1 MSRLTEI
8 KIPDIGGSKQVDV
21 IEIMVKAGDVVT
33 LDMPLLT
40 LESDKASMEIPA
52 TAEGVVEQVLVKLGQ
67 KVSEGDVIL
76 MLKTDAKTQSSAGT
90 VADSKPVSQVTES
103 SPAPAPVSQA
113 QSYSM
118 TVAVPDIGG
127 AKGVD
132 VIEVMVSV
140 GDVISKDSSIV
151 TLEGDKAT
159 MEIPSPV
166 SGTVEKVLIK
176 VGDKVEQGV
185 ALLEVN
191 VQAENTSNSSQPVTT
206 AVNTPTTAI
215 TASIPSSSA
224 PTREQNT
231 VVAQVA
237 STQVSGSFAAGPAVR
252 RIAREFGIPLEEV
265 SGSGRKN
272 RITLDDVKRFVQQ
285 RLAQPVRGNGSVG
298 GLPEVPVIDFSQ
310 FGPVET
316 KALNKIKRLTGQNL
330 HRSWLHVPHVTQFDE
345 ADITELESF
354 RKEVAAQA
362 KPEDAKVTMLAFV
375 CKAVSRVLQEFPSF
389 NASLDASGE
398 NLILKHYIHIGIA
411 VDTPNGLVVPVIRDV
426 DKKTVRELA
435 NDMQELS
442 KKARNKALTPQDM
455 SGGCFTIS
463 SLGGIGGTA
472 FTPIV
477 NFPEVAILGLSRS
490 EMKPKYQNGNFVPR
504 LMLPLSL
511 SYDHRVIDGAEA
523 ARFTQRL
530 AGLLAD
536 MRKMIL

>member
-1 MSRLTEI
+1 MSTLTEI
-8 KIPDIGGSKQVDV
+8 KIPDIGGSKEVDV
-21 IEIMVKAGDVVT
+21 IEIMVKPGDTVT
-33 LDMPLLT
+33 IDMPLVT

-52 TAEGVVEQVLVKLGQ
+52 SAEGVVDKILLSIGQ

-76 MLKTDAKTQSSAGT
+76 TLKTDAAAQAVKSNVGDKNPESAAMKAPIETTT
-90 VADSKPVSQVTES
+90 VS
-103 SPAPAPVSQA
+103 APKANST
-113 QSYSM
+113 
-118 TVAVPDIGG
+118 TVIIPVPDIGG

-132 VIEVMVSV
+132 VIEIMVSV
-140 GDVISKDSSIV
+140 GDTIVKDSSIV

-166 SGTVEKVLIK
+166 AGLVEKVLIK

-185 ALLEVN
+185 ALLEVKT
-191 VQAENTSNSSQPVTT
+191 QSESAT
-206 AVNTPTTAI
+206 
-215 TASIPSSSA
+215 SA
-224 PTREQNT
+224 PKVAEVESPATEPVKSLAANT
-231 VVAQVA
+231 AERSVSVAA
-237 STQVSGSFAAGPAVR
+237 PSGNFAAGPAVR
-252 RIAREFGIPLEEV
+252 RIAREFGIPLAEV
-265 SGSGRKN
+265 PGSGRKN
-272 RITLDDVKRFVQQ
+272 RISLEDVKRFVQQ
-285 RLAQPVRGNGSVG
+285 RLAMPSRTSGSG
-298 GLPEVPVIDFSQ
+298 MGLPEAPVIDFAQ
-310 FGPVET
+310 FGPIET

-354 RKEVAAQA
+354 RKEIAAQA
-362 KPEDAKVTMLAFV
+362 KPEDAKITMLAFV

-389 NASLDASGE
+389 NASLDSSGE
-398 NLILKHYIHIGIA
+398 NLILKQYVHIGIA
-411 VDTPNGLVVPVIRDV
+411 VDTPNGLVVPVIRNV
-426 DKKTVRELA
+426 DKKNIGELA
-435 NDMQELS
+435 KDMQELS
-442 KKARNKALTPQDM
+442 LKARNKSLTPQDM

-490 EMKPKYQNGNFVPR
+490 EMKPKYQNGAFVPR

-530 AGLLAD
+530 AGLLTD

>member
-1 MSRLTEI
+1 MSTLTEI

-21 IEIMVKAGDVVT
+21 IEIMVKPGDTVT

-52 TAEGVVEQVLVKLGQ
+52 TAEGVVEQVLLSLGQ

-76 MLKTDAKTQSSAGT
+76 TLKTADANPVKQPTEPLSSEPAAKKTAETTAAPKTTSA
-90 VADSKPVSQVTES
+90 
-103 SPAPAPVSQA
+103 
-113 QSYSM
+113 SYST
-118 TVAVPDIGG
+118 TVSVPDIGG

-132 VIEVMVSV
+132 VIEIMVAV
-140 GDVISKDSSIV
+140 GDSIAKDASIV

-166 SGTVEKVLIK
+166 AGIVEKILIK

-185 ALLEVN
+185 ALLEIK
-191 VQAENTSNSSQPVTT
+191 AEGDSESMPAPQSTLAESAPAALTSAS
-206 AVNTPTTAI
+206 ANTPVQSEPVAASAGAI
-215 TASIPSSSA
+215 SSSGA
-224 PTREQNT
+224 F
-231 VVAQVA
+231 
-237 STQVSGSFAAGPAVR
+237 SAGPAVR
-252 RIAREFGIPLEEV
+252 RIAREFGVPLAQV
-265 SGSGRKN
+265 PGSGRKN
-272 RITLDDVKRFVQQ
+272 RITLEDVKRFVQQ
-285 RLAQPVRGNGSVG
+285 RLAEPARSSGSSM
-298 GLPEVPVIDFSQ
+298 GLPDVPAIDFSQ
-310 FGPVET
+310 FGAVES

-345 ADITELESF
+345 ADITELENF
-354 RKEVAAQA
+354 RKEIAAQA
-362 KPEDAKVTMLAFV
+362 KPEDAKITMLAFV

-389 NASLDASGE
+389 NASLDQSGE
-398 NLILKHYIHIGIA
+398 NLILKQYVHIGIA
-411 VDTPNGLVVPVIRDV
+411 VDTPNGLVVPVIRNV

-435 NDMQELS
+435 KDMQDLS
-442 KKARNKALTPQDM
+442 QKARNKTLTPQDM

-490 EMKPKYQNGNFVPR
+490 EMKPKYQNGAFIPR

-530 AGLLAD
+530 AALLSD
-536 MRKMIL
+536 MRKIIL